1 MQIFF
6 CKPLSSRQ
14 TEDAACSVENLCREK
29 KKKSVEEQSVI
40 LMSLTELFNR
50 CVAGIEGGGV
60 FIV

>member
-1 MQIFF
+1 MLPALWKI
-6 CKPLSSRQ
+6 
-14 TEDAACSVENLCREK
+14 SVEKK